1 MATLP
6 YGTYANPTTPLW
18 ASAQSGQQ
26 FVSPS
31 AVVNQLVPP
40 TAEITTIVNDN
51 ASEGAFT
58 LNTIPEGTPLNEIR
72 LGGLSNGVSVLT
84 NGEPTFV
91 TAPNFTGVIGD
102 LEITSRQTGGTWAF
116 NNNELSYN
124 IVKQLTGD
132 TTYTQLGENTY
143 SDQYGLNVWNVNS
156 SNKTTTLSDRE
167 IYFTTTTP
175 GTTTTNTYDF
185 VSPLVPNQTT
195 ANSLIRNPN
204 SRTPLFYNDIV
215 FEPTNV
221 AGAVAVSPTKPYI
234 VTAQNTLG
242 VSAFLGVKMV
252 VSYPPDVFI
261 KASEFPLWFEFIAF
275 DPTINNFSFINQ
287 GAGFGQTG
295 IITNYKNTAGVLSF
309 ETIGGSTPTTF
320 VVGDYITII
329 YEWIDKSVGTAQ
341 VRVAKNNV
349 FISSSPTGLLPASDV
364 MPIFS
369 SVNAVA
375 PGYTFSVQLN
385 WGNTSP
391 IIASF
396 NDWEW
401 TNGLGGLYPRNNT
414 ALAPLPSGSSPPGF
428 LYDSVFLLGGCSMTS
443 PPISSQQ
450 GQTITISAYKGEK
463 IGSGT
468 LQIFQNTYNQIYSGG
483 VGSAWSSGAITTA
496 VSTGSD
502 TFTFAYTSATD
513 VLSLQRIQISYN
525 TPVDVLDGG
534 MGMNGSV
541 LNIGA
546 GNYYSLPTI
555 SMTSSNINITK
566 PINMGTNTISN
577 GTFDGTFVG
586 NLSGNINTN
595 LIAPISPATSTQV
608 GNLNVSNNTISNVG
622 VLAVNSITGN
632 GVGTISV
639 GSAMTM
645 SAGQNISNVGTL
657 SATTIN
663 STNISNTSNIQT
675 LQLNSTGA
683 QLDIGLSNATTN
695 MWNTNTITGRGS
707 NFPGYISMI
716 ETMNQIPAIPTGIIW
731 IQANFDGFKQVGVP
745 LIPTFNRSDTQ
756 SYPLSAPNYTATD
769 GYTLSG
775 KSILT
780 IYDSAT
786 LSVLEQH
793 INTLDVPRFFAGN
806 QLFLNTPLREYT
818 YRVYLPGL

>member
-1 MATLP
+1 MSTLP
-6 YGTYANPTTPLW
+6 TGVYANLTTPLW

-51 ASEGAFT
+51 GQEGAFT

-72 LGGLSNGVSVLT
+72 LEGLTNGVSLYT
-84 NGEPTFV
+84 NGEPTF
-91 TAPNFTGVIGD
+91 TSAPNGSAVLGD
-102 LEITSRQTGGTWAF
+102 LQIVSRQTGGTWEF
-116 NNNELSYN
+116 NNNQLSYN
-124 IVKQLTGD
+124 NVKQLTGD
-132 TTYTQLGENTY
+132 QTYTQLGENTY

-167 IYFTTTTP
+167 IYFTTTTA
-175 GTTTTNTYDF
+175 GTITTNTYDF

-204 SRTPLFYNDIV
+204 SRTPLFYNDIQ
-215 FEPTNV
+215 FIPSNI
-221 AGAVAVSPTKPYI
+221 AGAVAVSPTKPYTI
-234 VTAQNTLG
+234 SVQNTLG
-242 VSAFLGVKMV
+242 TPAFLGVKMV
-252 VSYPPDVFI
+252 VSSSPDVFI
-261 KASEFPLWFEFIAF
+261 KASEFPLWFEFTAF
-275 DPTINNFSFINQ
+275 DPQVNNFSFINQ
-287 GAGFGQTG
+287 GAGFGQTS
-295 IITNYKNTAGVLSF
+295 ILFNYKNTAGVLSF

-329 YEWIDKSVGTAQ
+329 YEWIDKSLGTAQ

-364 MPIFS
+364 MPLFT
-369 SVNAVA
+369 SVNSVA
-375 PGYTFSVQLN
+375 SGYTFSTQLN

-391 IIASF
+391 IITSF

-401 TNGLGGLYPRNNT
+401 TAGLGGLYPRNNT
-414 ALAPLPSGSSPPGF
+414 ALAPLPSGSSPPAF
-428 LYDSVFLLGGCSMTS
+428 LYNSVFLLGGCSMTS
-443 PPISSQQ
+443 PPISTDQ
-450 GQTITISAYKGEK
+450 GQTITISAYKGSK
-463 IGSGT
+463 LGSGT
-468 LQIFQNTYNQIYSGG
+468 LQIFQNTFSQIYSGG

-496 VSTGSD
+496 ISTGSD
-502 TFTFAYTSATD
+502 TFTFVFTSATD

-577 GTFDGTFVG
+577 ATFSGTFNG
-586 NLSGNINTN
+586 NLSGNVNTN

-608 GNLNVSNNTISNVG
+608 GNLNLSNSIISNVG
-622 VLAVNSITGN
+622 ILATNSLTGN

-639 GSAMTM
+639 GSPIYM
-645 SAGQNISNVGTL
+645 SLQQNISNVGTL
-657 SATTIN
+657 S
-663 STNISNTSNIQT
+663 SVYISNTSNIST
-675 LQLNSTGA
+675 PALNGIGA
-683 QLDIGLSNATTN
+683 QLDVGLISPTN
-695 MWNTNTITGRGS
+695 NFWNVNTITGRGS
-707 NFPGYISMI
+707 NFPALISMVDTI
-716 ETMNQIPAIPTGIIW
+716 NQVSAIPTGIIY
-731 IQANFDGFKQVGVP
+731 IQVNFDGFKEVAIP
-745 LIPTFNRSDTQ
+745 LIPTWNRSDTLC
-756 SYPLSAPNYTATD
+756 YRLSNPNYLSTT

-775 KSILT
+775 KSELIIRDASTLT
-780 IYDSAT
+780 I
-786 LSVLEQH
+786 LEQH
-793 INTLDVPRFFAGN
+793 TNTSTTPQYFGGSAMV
-806 QLFLNTPLREYT
+806 LNTTSILYT
-818 YRVYLPGL
+818 YRVNLNAL

>member
-18 ASAQSGQQ
+18 ASAQAGQQ

-58 LNTIPEGTPLNEIR
+58 LNTIPEGTPINEIR
-72 LGGLSNGVSVLT
+72 LGGLSNGVSVYT
-84 NGEPTFV
+84 NGEPTLY
-91 TAPNFTGVIGD
+91 TAPNETGIVGD
-102 LEITSRQTGGTWAF
+102 LYITSRQTGGTWGF

-124 IVKQLTGD
+124 NVKQVTGD
-132 TTYTQLGENTY
+132 TQYTQIGENTY
-143 SDQYGLNVWNVNS
+143 SDIYGLNVWNVNS

-195 ANSLIRNPN
+195 SNSLIRNPN
-204 SRTPLFYNDIV
+204 SRTPLFYNDIQ

-221 AGAVAVSPTKPYI
+221 AGAIAVSPTKPYLI
-234 VTAQNTLG
+234 SVQNSLG
-242 VSAFLGVKMV
+242 VSAYIGVKMV

-261 KASEFPLWFEFIAF
+261 KASEFPLWFEFTAF
-275 DPTINNFSFINQ
+275 DPSVNNFSFINQ
-287 GAGFGQTG
+287 GAGFGQTN

-309 ETIGGSTPTTF
+309 ETIGGSSPTTF
-320 VVGDYITII
+320 IVGDYITII
-329 YEWIDKSVGTAQ
+329 YEWIDKSLGTAQ

-364 MPIFS
+364 IPIFTTI
-369 SVNAVA
+369 NAVA
-375 PGYTFSVQLN
+375 PGYTFSTQLN

-391 IIASF
+391 VIASF
-396 NDWEW
+396 NGFEW

-414 ALAPLPSGSSPPGF
+414 ALAPASSGSNPPGF

-443 PPISSQQ
+443 PPISTDQ
-450 GQTITISAYKGEK
+450 GQTITISAFKGSK
-463 IGSGT
+463 LGTGT
-468 LQIFQNTYNQIYSGG
+468 LQIFQNTFSQIFSG
-483 VGSAWSSGAITTA
+483 VVTSAWTSGAITTA

-502 TFTFAYTSATD
+502 TFTFVYTSATD
-513 VLSLQRIQISYN
+513 VLSLQRIQISFN

-541 LNIGA
+541 LNVGA

-577 GTFDGTFVG
+577 ATFNGTF
-586 NLSGNINTN
+586 SGNINTN

-622 VLAVNSITGN
+622 VLATNSLTGN

-663 STNISNTSNIQT
+663 STNISNTSNIT
-675 LQLNSTGA
+675 TASLNGTGA
-683 QLDIGLSNATTN
+683 GATIDIGLSNATTN
-695 MWNTNTITGRGS
+695 LWNVNFISGRGS
-707 NFPGYISMI
+707 NFPSYYSMV
-716 ETMNQIPAIPTGIIW
+716 ETINLVPAIPTGVIY
-731 IQANFDGFKQVGVP
+731 IQVNFDGFKQVCVP
-745 LIPTFNRSDTQ
+745 LIPTFTKSSTLC
-756 SYPLSAPNYTATD
+756 YPLNSPNYISTD
-769 GYTLSG
+769 GYTISG
-775 KSILT
+775 KSELI
-780 IYDSAT
+780 IYDNSGTILA
-786 LSVLEQH
+786 QH
-793 INTLDVPRFFAGN
+793 TNNADTPRFYAGGD
-806 QLFLNTPLREYT
+806 LILNTSSVEYT
-818 YRVYLPGL
+818 YRVNLPAL

>member
-1 MATLP
+1 MPTTENTLP
-6 YGTYANPTTPLW
+6 YGTYANATTPLW

-72 LGGLSNGVSVLT
+72 LGGLVNGVSVYT
-84 NGEPTFV
+84 NGEPTFI
-91 TAPNFTGVIGD
+91 TAPDYTGVIGD
-102 LEITSRQTGGTWAF
+102 FQVVSRQTGGTWGF

-124 IVKQLTGD
+124 NVKQLTGD
-132 TTYTQLGENTY
+132 TQYTQLGENTY
-143 SDQYGLNVWNVNS
+143 SDIYGLNVWNVNS
-156 SNKTTTLSDRE
+156 SNKTSTVSDRE

-175 GTTTTNTYDF
+175 GTVTTNTYDF
-185 VSPLVPNQTT
+185 ASPLVPNQTT

-204 SRTPLFYNDIV
+204 SRTPIFYNDIQ

-221 AGAVAVSPTKPYI
+221 AGAVVVSPTTPYI
-234 VTAQNTLG
+234 VTVQNTLG

-275 DPTINNFSFINQ
+275 DPGVNNFSFINQ
-287 GAGFGQTG
+287 GAGFGQTS

-320 VVGDYITII
+320 VVGDYITVI
-329 YEWIDKSVGTAQ
+329 YEWIDKSLGTAQ

-364 MPIFS
+364 MPVFT

-375 PGYTFSVQLN
+375 PGYTFSIQLN

-396 NDWEW
+396 DGWEW
-401 TNGLGGLYPRNNT
+401 TAGLGGLYPRNNT
-414 ALAPLPSGSSPPGF
+414 ALAPASSGSNPPGF
-428 LYDSVFLLGGCSMTS
+428 LYNSVFLLGGCFMTS
-443 PPISSQQ
+443 PPISTDQ
-450 GQTITISAYKGEK
+450 GQTITISAYKGSK
-463 IGSGT
+463 LGTGT
-468 LQIFQNTYNQIYSGG
+468 LSIFQNTVNLIFSG
-483 VGSAWSSGAITTA
+483 VVTNAWTSGAITTA

-502 TFTFAYTSATD
+502 TFTFVYTSSTD
-513 VLSLQRIQISYN
+513 VLSLQRIQISFN

-534 MGMNGSV
+534 MGMNGTV

-577 GTFDGTFVG
+577 ASFSGTFVG

-608 GNLNVSNNTISNVG
+608 GNLNLSNSSISNVG
-622 VLAVNSITGN
+622 TLAVNSITGN

-639 GSAMTM
+639 GSAVTM
-645 SAGQNISNVGTL
+645 SAQQNISNVGTL
-657 SATTIN
+657 SSVYISN
-663 STNISNTSNIQT
+663 SSNISTPA
-675 LQLNSTGA
+675 LNSTGST
-683 QLDIGLSNATTN
+683 LDVGLISPINN
-695 MWNTNTITGRGS
+695 FWNVNTITGRGS
-707 NFPGYISMI
+707 NFPALI
-716 ETMNQIPAIPTGIIW
+716 TMVDTINQVSAIPTGIIY
-731 IQANFDGFKQVGVP
+731 IQTNFDGFKEVAIP
-745 LIPTFNRSDTQ
+745 LIPTWNRSDTLC
-756 SYPLSAPNYTATD
+756 YRLSNPNYLSTT

-775 KSILT
+775 KSELI
-780 IYDSAT
+780 IRDAST
-786 LSVLEQH
+786 LAILEQH
-793 INTLDVPRFFAGN
+793 TNTGDTPLYFGGSAMV
-806 QLFLNTPLREYT
+806 LNTTSILYT
-818 YRVYLPGL
+818 YRVNLNAL

>member
-1 MATLP
+1 MATTQNTLP
-6 YGTYANPTTPLW
+6 YGTYANATTPLW
-18 ASAQSGQQ
+18 ASASAGQQ

-31 AVVNQLVPP
+31 AVVNQLIPP
-40 TAEITTIVNDN
+40 TAEITTLVNDN
-51 ASEGAFT
+51 GQEGAFT

-72 LGGLSNGVSVLT
+72 LGGLTNGVTVLT
-84 NGEPTFV
+84 NGEPTLI
-91 TAPNFTGVIGD
+91 TAPDFTGVIGD
-102 LEITSRQTGGTWAF
+102 LQITSRQTGGTWEF
-116 NNNELSYN
+116 NNNQLSYN
-124 IVKQLTGD
+124 NVKQLTGD

-175 GTTTTNTYDF
+175 GTVTTNTYDF

-204 SRTPLFYNDIV
+204 SRTPIFYNDIQ
-215 FEPTNV
+215 FEPTNI
-221 AGAVAVSPTKPYI
+221 ATAVAVTPTKPYT
-234 VTAQNTLG
+234 VTVQNTFG
-242 VSAFLGVKMV
+242 TSAFIGVKMV

-261 KASEFPLWFEFIAF
+261 KASEFPLWFEFTAF
-275 DPTINNFSFINQ
+275 DPGVNNFSFINQ
-287 GAGFGQTG
+287 GAGFGQTS
-295 IITNYKNTAGVLSF
+295 IITNYKNTAGTLSF

-320 VVGDYITII
+320 TVGDYITVI
-329 YEWIDKSVGTAQ
+329 YEWIDKSLGTAQ

-364 MPIFS
+364 MPVFTT
-369 SVNAVA
+369 VNSTA
-375 PGYTFSVQLN
+375 PGYTFSVSLN

-391 IIASF
+391 VIASF
-396 NDWEW
+396 NGWEW
-401 TNGLGGLYPRNNT
+401 TAGLGGLYPRNNT
-414 ALAPLPSGSSPPGF
+414 ALSPLASGSSPPGF

-443 PPISSQQ
+443 PPISTDQ

-468 LQIFQNTYNQIYSGG
+468 LQIFQNTFTQIFSGG

-502 TFTFAYTSATD
+502 TFTFVYTSATD

-534 MGMNGSV
+534 MGMNGTV
-541 LNIGA
+541 LNIGS

-566 PINMGTNTISN
+566 PINLGTNTISN

-608 GNLNVSNNTISNVG
+608 GNLNLSNSTISNVG
-622 VLAVNSITGN
+622 ILAVNSITGN

-645 SAGQNISNVGTL
+645 SAQQNISNVGTL
-657 SATTIN
+657 S
-663 STNISNTSNIQT
+663 SVYISNTSNISTPALNGIGAT
-675 LQLNSTGA
+675 L
-683 QLDIGLSNATTN
+683 DVGLISPTN
-695 MWNTNTITGRGS
+695 NFWNVNTITGRGS
-707 NFPGYISMI
+707 NFPALISMVD
-716 ETMNQIPAIPTGIIW
+716 TVNQVSAIPTGIIY
-731 IQANFDGFKQVGVP
+731 IQTNFDGFKEVAIP
-745 LIPTFNRSDTQ
+745 LIPTWNRSDTLC
-756 SYPLSAPNYTATD
+756 YRLSNPNYLSTT

-775 KSILT
+775 KSELIIRDATTLT
-780 IYDSAT
+780 I
-786 LSVLEQH
+786 LEQH
-793 INTLDVPRFFAGN
+793 TNTGTTPLYFSGTAMV
-806 QLFLNTPLREYT
+806 LNTTSILYT
-818 YRVYLPGL
+818 YRVNLNAL

>member
-72 LGGLSNGVSVLT
+72 LGGLSNGVTVLT
-84 NGEPTFV
+84 NGEPTFT
-91 TAPNFTGVIGD
+91 TAPDFTGVIGD
-102 LEITSRQTGGTWAF
+102 LQVVSRQTGGTWTF

-124 IVKQLTGD
+124 NVKQLTGD
-132 TTYTQLGENTY
+132 TTYSQLGENTY

-156 SNKTTTLSDRE
+156 SNKTSTVSDRE

-175 GTTTTNTYDF
+175 GTVTTNTYDF

-195 ANSLIRNPN
+195 SNSLIRNPN
-204 SRTPLFYNDIV
+204 SRTPIFYNDIQ

-234 VTAQNTLG
+234 VTVQNTLG
-242 VSAFLGVKMV
+242 TSAFLGVKMV

-275 DPTINNFSFINQ
+275 DPTVNNFSFINQ
-287 GAGFGQTG
+287 GAGFGQTS

-320 VVGDYITII
+320 TVGDYITVI
-329 YEWIDKSVGTAQ
+329 YEWIDKSLGTAQ

-349 FISSSPTGLLPASDV
+349 FISSSPTGLLPVSDV
-364 MPIFS
+364 MPVFT
-369 SVNAVA
+369 SVNSVA

-396 NDWEW
+396 DGWEW
-401 TNGLGGLYPRNNT
+401 TAGLGGLYPRNNT
-414 ALAPLPSGSSPPGF
+414 ALAPASSGSNPPGF

-443 PPISSQQ
+443 PPISTDQ

-468 LQIFQNTYNQIYSGG
+468 LQIFQNTFSQIFSGG

-496 VSTGSD
+496 ISTGSD
-502 TFTFAYTSATD
+502 TFTFVYTSATD

-577 GTFDGTFVG
+577 ATFSGTFNG
-586 NLSGNINTN
+586 NISGNVNTN

-622 VLAVNSITGN
+622 ILAVNSITGN

-639 GSAMTM
+639 GSAVTM
-645 SAGQNISNVGTL
+645 SASQNISNVGTL
-657 SATTIN
+657 FANQVN
-663 STNISNTSNIQT
+663 STNITNTSNIQT
-675 LQLNSTGA
+675 SSVNGIGA
-683 QLDIGLSNATTN
+683 TLDIGLSNATTN

-716 ETMNQIPAIPTGIIW
+716 ETMNQIPAIPTGVIY
-731 IQANFDGFKQVGVP
+731 IQVNFDGFKQVTVP
-745 LIPTFNRSDTQ
+745 LIPTFTRSDTQ
-756 SYPLSAPNYTATD
+756 CYPLSSPNYLSTD
-769 GYTLSG
+769 GYTIAG

-780 IYDSAT
+780 VYDSAT
-786 LSVLEQH
+786 LTVLEQH
-793 INTLDVPRFFAGN
+793 INTLDTPRFFAGN